1 MLGAVEKLE
10 IRNQVWICL
19 GSTYIHV
26 SLWKSFCKQHL
37 QVVALHTTMELVNYL
52 FLGKLGF
59 TTIWTLPCHITYL
72 SLQSAIFLRER
83 AAKIFWVSSFTLVR
97 WRNPRNAFSGLIYG
111 FLDWL
116 PKEVPTGLESR
127 MESISGPNTD
137 SRDMGDPKAL
147 ITKFEAVQGPITA
160 LQLPKRPLYL
170 IGFVSSSPRGMK
182 VGSWWKGLVTF

>member
-1 MLGAVEKLE
+1 MLGAVDKLE

-26 SLWKSFCKQHL
+26 SLWKSFRKQHL

-52 FLGKLGF
+52 FWENLDSQPFGHCF
-59 TTIWTLPCHITYL
+59 VT
-72 SLQSAIFLRER
+72 SLILVQSAIFLRER

>member
-1 MLGAVEKLE
+1 MLGAVDKLE

-72 SLQSAIFLRER
+72 SPVCHLSQRESGQNILGVFFYPSSVAQPKKCFFRPNLWVFGLAPQGSAYWIR
-83 AAKIFWVSSFTLVR
+83 
-97 WRNPRNAFSGLIYG
+97 
-111 FLDWL
+111 
-116 PKEVPTGLESR
+116 
-127 MESISGPNTD
+127 
-137 SRDMGDPKAL
+137 
-147 ITKFEAVQGPITA
+147 VQDGV
-160 LQLPKRPLYL
+160 YL
-170 IGFVSSSPRGMK
+170 
-182 VGSWWKGLVTF
+182 GSQY